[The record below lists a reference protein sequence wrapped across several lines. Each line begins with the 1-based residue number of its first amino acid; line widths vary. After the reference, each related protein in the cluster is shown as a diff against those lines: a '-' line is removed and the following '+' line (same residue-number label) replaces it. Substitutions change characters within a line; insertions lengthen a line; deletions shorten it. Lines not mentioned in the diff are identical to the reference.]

1 MALPSRLSL
10 VGILFP
16 RRLGHW
22 FGPVLAAGVLAGIV
36 ALLVITSG
44 VANLAASTPHPQGW
58 AALLH
63 YVFKRSVAHHAD
75 GIVAPADL
83 DTVPRVQKGA
93 VYFSR
98 VCSSC
103 HGAPGLGQN
112 PIALSMR
119 PRPQYLQLVVR
130 QYTAPELFWILQH
143 GVKYSAMPSW
153 PAQNR
158 EDEVWS
164 IVAFLRRLPTLGRA
178 EYDALAQG
186 PAGQAAGVVGFA
198 PPVDPFKPA
207 PYKLAN
213 MNEYPQESQYT
224 RPASAFGRGIVG
236 PDLAQSCV
244 QCHGTEGAGRPDGAF
259 PNLTVLNSTTIKEAL
274 VAYANGSR
282 QSAYMQPVA
291 VQLTDSQIDALTAH
305 FRGVPRTRSP
315 QVMVSPA
322 VLATGRQVAE
332 AGIPARQVGA
342 CQQCHDINK
351 ANAKLYPAI
360 AGQNYYYLRDQLRL
374 YRAGARNAGLKSH
387 PMLVAAKQMTD
398 AEIDGAAAYYAAMT
412 PQAAEPVAEGPVVR
426 R

>member
-1 MALPSRLSL
+1 MALPPRTSL
-10 VGILFP
+10 IGILFP
-16 RRLGHW
+16 RRVGHW
-22 FGPVLAAGVLAGIV
+22 VGPLLAAGVLAGVV

-44 VANLAASTPHPQGW
+44 IANLAASTPHPQGW

-63 YVFKRSVAHHAD
+63 YVFKRSVSHHAD
-75 GIVAPADL
+75 GIAVPADL

-130 QYTAPELFWILQH
+130 QYTAPELFYILQH

-178 EYDALAQG
+178 EYDTLAQG

-198 PPVDPFKPA
+198 PPIDPFKPA
-207 PYKLAN
+207 PYAMAN
-213 MNEYPQESQYT
+213 MNEYPAESQYT

-236 PDLAQSCV
+236 PDLAASCV
-244 QCHGTEGAGRPDGAF
+244 QCHGTDGAGRPGGAF
-259 PNLTVLNSTTIKEAL
+259 PNLTVLNATTIKEAL

-291 VQLTDSQIDALTAH
+291 VQLTDSQIDSLSAH
-305 FRGVPRTRSP
+305 FHSLPRTRSP
-315 QVMVSPA
+315 QFAVSPA

-332 AGIPARQVGA
+332 AGIPARKVGA

-351 ANAKLYPAI
+351 ANARLYPAI
-360 AGQNYYYLRDQLRL
+360 AGQNYFYLRDQLRL
-374 YRAGARNAGLKSH
+374 YRAGFRNAGIKSR
-387 PMLVAAKQMTD
+387 PMLAASKQMTD
-398 AEIDGAAAYYAAMT
+398 AEIDGAAAYYAAMA
-412 PQAAEPVAEGPVVR
+412 PQAAEPVAEGPVKR
-426 R
+426 